1 MNTEAAQDP
10 SSSEPASRFLTGR
23 QWTQIALGCLVF
35 TVLAYLTPPSI
46 LESFD
51 FIRMHELYKS
61 YAIDALRSG
70 HLPLWNPHVGLGRP
84 FLADIETALLYPPGL
99 LFVVLGAGIGF
110 AALAALHVFLAVAG
124 TAGLARHLG
133 AGRPQAVSAGFAF
146 AAGASVVLCFHSGQV
161 QYSMALC
168 WLPLVLWL
176 VLRDQDRPSL
186 RSSALLALA
195 LALQLLAGHPQVVWI
210 TGAGAA
216 ALLLARRLGKPLPA
230 QARLA
235 LLDLIRLAG
244 AAVLA
249 ALLAAVQL
257 LPLYELIGQANRQ
270 TPSLAFSSYYAMPPY
285 AWASVVVPPGPG
297 MPLLTIYDLYAGLL
311 VVLAGVAYLV
321 RVRDR
326 NARALL
332 GLVVFAAVIAAGN
345 STPVFALLYRILP
358 GLAAFR
364 MHARTTALI
373 ALVLPVACALF
384 LSARATGNRATTV
397 ALVLAGLG
405 AAVLAAWAHRWGQLA
420 GVVVAAVLLLLWTA
434 RPWSPRIRAGLAIA
448 LVMFVAGDLVLAIKN
463 IKYTYPTPR
472 PEFPAEAEL
481 TNALGARG
489 LLAYDR
495 PPPRISSPL
504 VREDGGMLFGWSTFM
519 SYGSLTLE
527 RVWAYLH
534 AAAGVPTPDLDN
546 TTPSLDI
553 FRRGTFPYR
562 TMNLVA
568 GYDVAARRMVFDPS
582 PDPRALVVAR
592 TEVVG
597 SWREA
602 LSRLVAGHDGARIA
616 LAESGP
622 PLGSDVNAAGASSA
636 AIVSFAPE
644 RIELEVNSAVP
655 GLLLIKEAWYPG
667 WTATV
672 NGEQARCQPANVWM
686 RSVPVP
692 AGRSEV
698 VLSYRS
704 TYFALGA
711 AISLVTLALLLALL
725 LLRRRTGAAA
735 LDGLAK

>member
-1 MNTEAAQDP
+1 MSTKATEDP
-10 SSSEPASRFLTGR
+10 SARELASRFLTAH
-23 QWTQIALGCLVF
+23 QWTQVGVGCLLF
-35 TVLAYLTPPSI
+35 AVLAYLTRPSI

-70 HLPLWNPHVGLGRP
+70 RLPLWNPHVGLGRP

-110 AALAALHVFLAVAG
+110 AALTAIHVFLAVAG

-176 VLRDQDRPSL
+176 VLRGQDRPSL
-186 RSSALLALA
+186 RTSALLALA

-210 TGAGAA
+210 TGVGAA
-216 ALLLARRLGKPLPA
+216 TLLLARRLGKPLPA
-230 QARLA
+230 QAKLA

-244 AAVLA
+244 AVVVA

-257 LPLYELIGQANRQ
+257 LPFHELVGQANRQ
-270 TPSLAFSSYYAMPPY
+270 TPSLAFSGFYAMPPY

-311 VVLAGVAYLV
+311 VPLAGVAYLV

-332 GLVVFAAVIAAGN
+332 ALVAFAALIAAGN

-373 ALVLPVACALF
+373 SLALPVAGALL
-384 LSARATGNRATTV
+384 LSLRATGSRATAL

-405 AAVLAAWAHRWGQLA
+405 AAVLAARAHRWGQLV
-420 GVVVAAVLLLLWTA
+420 GVVAAVLLLLLWTA
-434 RPWSPRIRAGLAIA
+434 RPWSLRVRAALAITLA
-448 LVMFVAGDLVLAIKN
+448 MFVASDLALAIKN
-463 IKYTYPTPR
+463 IKYTYRTPP
-472 PEFPAEAEL
+472 PEFPAEVEL

-489 LLAYDR
+489 LLAHDR

-504 VREDGGMLFGWSTFM
+504 VREDGGMLFGWSTFT
-519 SYGSLTLE
+519 SYGSLALE

-534 AAAGVPTPDLDN
+534 AMAGVPAPDLDN
-546 TTPSLDI
+546 TAPSLDI

-592 TEVVG
+592 SEVVG
-597 SWREA
+597 NWREA
-602 LSRLVAGHDGARIA
+602 LSRLVAGHDGARVA
-616 LAESGP
+616 LVESGP
-622 PLGSDVNAAGASSA
+622 PQGGDVNAAAGSRA

-667 WTATV
+667 WSATV
-672 NGEQARCQPANVWM
+672 NGKQVPCQPANVWM

-698 VLSYRS
+698 VLRYRS

-711 AISLVTLALLLALL
+711 AVSLTTFALLLALL
-725 LLRRRTGAAA
+725 LLRRRTGTTAPGDP
-735 LDGLAK
+735 LK